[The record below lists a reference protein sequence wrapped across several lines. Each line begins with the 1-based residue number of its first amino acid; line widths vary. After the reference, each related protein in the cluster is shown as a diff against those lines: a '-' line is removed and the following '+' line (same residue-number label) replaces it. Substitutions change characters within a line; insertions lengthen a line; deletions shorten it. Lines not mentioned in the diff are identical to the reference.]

1 MWNPVFEFCATFQE
15 GHYYGLDLNVP
26 PKKKLLRAW
35 SPVGGA
41 IGRWWKVQVVSP
53 CSAHRG

>member
-26 PKKKLLRAW
+26 PQKKAPEGLVPCGWCYWKMVE
-35 SPVGGA
+35 SSGGE
-41 IGRWWKVQVVSP
+41 SL
-53 CSAHRG
+53 